1 MMVMVAMAVMM
12 VIVERLWRD
21 CDGDGVYDGA
31 GPSSFL
37 SLQVLLDPDLP
48 LGLGG
53 GAHHYLVQHFL
64 CSSLSTKEL
73 QRGLQVGGAGGEQP
87 THPACRGTASGA
99 SHCAKSYTFTH
110 THTHTHTR
118 TCAAPVCHHGALHL
132 VGCECALCECGEV
145 PGGS

>member
-118 TCAAPVCHHGALHL
+118 TCAAPVCHH
-132 VGCECALCECGEV
+132 
-145 PGGS
+145 